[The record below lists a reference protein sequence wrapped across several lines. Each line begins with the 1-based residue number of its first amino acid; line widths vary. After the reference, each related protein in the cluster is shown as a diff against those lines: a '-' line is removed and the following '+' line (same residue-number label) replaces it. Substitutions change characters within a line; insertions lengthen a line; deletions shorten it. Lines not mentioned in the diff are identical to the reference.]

1 MNRQR
6 GITFDTGALIALER
20 KRLAMD
26 RVYATAQRHNVPIT
40 VLTVVIAEWWRA
52 GAGRRFRELLLAS
65 VLVEDLTKRVAS
77 LAGEFLGR
85 VRGVKP
91 DKGTIDAIVLT
102 SAWLRGDVIYTSDV
116 DDFRAIQASAMEFGK
131 VVIERV

>member
-1 MNRQR
+1 
-6 GITFDTGALIALER
+6 
-20 KRLAMD
+20 
-26 RVYATAQRHNVPIT
+26 
-40 VLTVVIAEWWRA
+40 VVIAEWWRA
-52 GAGRRFRELLLAS
+52 GAGRRFREIVLAS

-85 VRGVKP
+85 VHGVKP

-116 DDFRAIQASAMEFGK
+116 DDFRALQAGAMEFGK

>member
-1 MNRQR
+1 
-6 GITFDTGALIALER
+6 
-20 KRLAMD
+20 MD

-40 VLTVVIAEWWRA
+40 VPTVVIADWWRA
-52 GAGRRFRELLLAS
+52 GAGRRIRELVLAS
-65 VLVEDLTKRVAS
+65 VLVENLTQRVAS

-91 DKGTIDAIVLT
+91 DKGMIDAIVLT

-116 DDFRAIQASAMEFGK
+116 DDFRAIQASAAEFGN